1 MSILTLLLFGF
12 VFLLIIHYILN
23 NTYVVELL
31 EKKKHPSLDMDED
44 TLIEHHMF
52 YNYNKLES
60 LQKNKIFI
68 HLPYERNERNWINFV
83 SRSTKRLNL
92 DICMLCIQSII
103 KQLGDEMEIILYH
116 NDNVKDLIGEMN
128 ESDLCNVQNPAQLSG
143 VDLSQ
148 WESYCKAK
156 ILYLYGGIVM
166 KPYFYCLN
174 TNFRYI

>member
-60 LQKNKIFI
+60 LQFQLEVLQGVRGTTGSY
-68 HLPYERNERNWINFV
+68 HL
-83 SRSTKRLNL
+83 
-92 DICMLCIQSII
+92 
-103 KQLGDEMEIILYH
+103 
-116 NDNVKDLIGEMN
+116 
-128 ESDLCNVQNPAQLSG
+128 LS
-143 VDLSQ
+143 S
-148 WESYCKAK
+148 
-156 ILYLYGGIVM
+156 
-166 KPYFYCLN
+166 
-174 TNFRYI
+174 